1 MNKIPCR
8 VSLLCSI
15 IGIGDNRLESLSLDG
30 CHSIDLND
38 CLESSPYA
46 LPLSRFYSHILARI
60 TNKIQ
65 SLTFDIPHIPALLR
79 FEKQN
84 KNGIHPNLTHLKV
97 LFGKQRHNIGIP
109 YSLSKLLLSY
119 LEMLL

>member
-15 IGIGDNRLESLSLDG
+15 IGVGDNRLESLSLDG

-46 LPLSRFYSHILARI
+46 LSLSRFYSHVLPQI
-60 TNKIQ
+60 TNNIQ
-65 SLTFDIPHIPALLR
+65 SLAFDIQHIPALLR

-84 KNGIHPNLTHLKV
+84 KNRILPNLTHLKV

-119 LEMLL
+119 LEMPL